1 MTSPCFDKGKD
12 LVKDFS
18 LPLPSLQVLKTAY
31 HNRDCPR
38 QARMES
44 PQKPKAA
51 PCVKGQQTPLS
62 RGPTIRNK
70 ELTTAGL
77 GRDISEACG
86 SSL

>member
-1 MTSPCFDKGKD
+1 MLG
-12 LVKDFS
+12 
-18 LPLPSLQVLKTAY
+18 TAY

-86 SSL
+86 QLFVKKFSVLLTLALHNSYIDFICA